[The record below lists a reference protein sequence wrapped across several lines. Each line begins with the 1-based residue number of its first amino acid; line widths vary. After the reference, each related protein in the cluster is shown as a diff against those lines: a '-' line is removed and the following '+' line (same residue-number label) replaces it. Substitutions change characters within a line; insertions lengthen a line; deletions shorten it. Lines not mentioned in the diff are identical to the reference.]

1 MEAMPTAML
10 VRKLGFRVNKVAF
23 NLNVFA
29 PFSIAHNNAKRKGIF
44 SPQVILG
51 RVAFNFPRCCF
62 AAGIAALCLSSY
74 YDNVFKLFAGIVLD

>member
-1 MEAMPTAML
+1 MPTAML
-10 VRKLGFRVNKVAF
+10 ARKLGFRVNKVAF

-29 PFSIAHNNAKRKGIF
+29 PFSIAHNDANENVFR
-44 SPQVILG
+44 PQVILG

-62 AAGIAALCLSSY
+62 AVGIATLCLSNY